1 MCYVRSVFANGLRVG
16 KQQLIEKWE
25 TFLMQLD
32 AEDDESV
39 FYRPPVVQAAKKGGD
54 TAIDRARARMDDDSD

>member
-1 MCYVRSVFANGLRVG
+1 
-16 KQQLIEKWE
+16 LIEKWE

-39 FYRPPVVQAAKKGGD
+39 FYRPPVYQPDATKVPGD
-54 TAIDRARARMDDDSD
+54 TAVDRARARLHEDSD

>member
-1 MCYVRSVFANGLRVG
+1 
-16 KQQLIEKWE
+16 
-25 TFLMQLD
+25 MQLD

-39 FYRPPVVQAAKKGGD
+39 FYRPPVVDSARKGNGD

>member
-1 MCYVRSVFANGLRVG
+1 MTANSFPYP
-16 KQQLIEKWE
+16 KKQLIEKWE

-39 FYRPPVVQAAKKGGD
+39 FYRPPVIQTANKSGGD